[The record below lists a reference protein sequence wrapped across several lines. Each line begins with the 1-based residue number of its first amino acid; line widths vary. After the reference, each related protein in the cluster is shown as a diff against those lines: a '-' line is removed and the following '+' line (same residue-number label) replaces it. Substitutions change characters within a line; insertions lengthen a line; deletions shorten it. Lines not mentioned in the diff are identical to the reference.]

1 MFEHQDGYDAY
12 QFAAT
17 QAKAASADPH
27 QLVLMLMLIDG
38 LLDEMARAEGHILAK
53 QFERKGQTINKCL
66 QILGGLDSALD
77 MEKGGELAANL
88 HRLYDYC
95 GQRLF
100 EISVSNDVAGFAE
113 VRCILLELKEGW
125 KAMAQHPR

>member
-1 MFEHQDGYDAY
+1 MFEPQDGYDAY

-27 QLVLMLMLIDG
+27 QLVLMLMDG
-38 LLDEMARAEGHILAK
+38 LLDEIARAEGHILAK
-53 QFERKGQTINKCL
+53 QFERKGQAISKCL

-95 GQRLF
+95 GQKLF
-100 EISVSNDVAGFAE
+100 EISVSNNVAGFAE
-113 VRCILLELKEGW
+113 VRSILGELKDGW
-125 KAMAQHPR
+125 EVMARQPR

>member
-27 QLVLMLMLIDG
+27 QLVLMLMEG

-53 QFERKGQTINKCL
+53 QFERKGQAISKCL

-95 GQRLF
+95 GQKLF
-100 EISVSNDVAGFAE
+100 EISVSNNVEGFAE
-113 VRCILLELKEGW
+113 VRKILQELKEGW
-125 KAMAQHPR
+125 EAMARHPR

>member
-27 QLVLMLMLIDG
+27 QLVLMLMEG
-38 LLDEMARAEGHILAK
+38 LLDEMARAEGHILAR
-53 QFERKGQTINKCL
+53 QFERKGQAISKCL

-77 MEKGGELAANL
+77 MEKGGELASNL

-95 GQRLF
+95 GQKLF
-100 EISVSNDVAGFAE
+100 EISVSNNVEEFAE
-113 VRCILLELKEGW
+113 VRKILQELKEGW
-125 KAMAQHPR
+125 EAMARHPR

>member
-27 QLVLMLMLIDG
+27 QLVLMLMEG
-38 LLDEMARAEGHILAK
+38 LLDEMARAEGHILAR
-53 QFERKGQTINKCL
+53 QFERKGQAISKCL

-77 MEKGGELAANL
+77 MDKGGELAANL

-95 GQRLF
+95 GQKLF
-100 EISVSNDVAGFAE
+100 EISVSNNVEGFAE
-113 VRCILLELKEGW
+113 VRKILRELKEGW
-125 KAMAQHPR
+125 EAMARHPR

>member
-27 QLVLMLMLIDG
+27 QLVLMLMEG
-38 LLDEMARAEGHILAK
+38 LLDEMARAEGHILAR
-53 QFERKGQTINKCL
+53 QFERKGQAISKCL

-77 MEKGGELAANL
+77 MNKGGELAVNL

-95 GQRLF
+95 GQKLF
-100 EISVSNDVAGFAE
+100 EISVSNNVEGFAE
-113 VRCILLELKEGW
+113 VRKILQELKEGW
-125 KAMAQHPR
+125 EAMARHPR

>member
-1 MFEHQDGYDAY
+1 MFESQDGYDAY

-17 QAKAASADPH
+17 EAKAASADPH
-27 QLVLMLMLIDG
+27 QLVLMLMDG
-38 LLDEMARAEGHILAK
+38 LLDELARAEGHIVAR
-53 QFERKGQTINKCL
+53 QFERKGQAIRKCL

-77 MEKGGELAANL
+77 MAKGGELAVNL

-100 EISVSNDVAGFAE
+100 EISVSNDVTGFAE
-113 VRCILLELKEGW
+113 INKILAELKEGW
-125 KAMAQHPR
+125 EVMARSAR

>member
-1 MFEHQDGYDAY
+1 MFEAQDGYDAY

-27 QLVLMLMLIDG
+27 QLVLMLMDG
-38 LLDEMARAEGHILAK
+38 LLDEIARAEGHILAK
-53 QFERKGQTINKCL
+53 RFERKGQAISKCL

-77 MEKGGELAANL
+77 MDKGGELAANL

-95 GQRLF
+95 GQKLF
-100 EISVSNDVAGFAE
+100 EISVSNNVAGFAE
-113 VRCILLELKEGW
+113 VRGILGELKEGW
-125 KAMAQHPR
+125 EVMARHQG

>member
-1 MFEHQDGYDAY
+1 MFEPQDGYDAY

-27 QLVLMLMLIDG
+27 QLVLMLMDG
-38 LLDEMARAEGHILAK
+38 LLDEIARAEGHILAK
-53 QFERKGQTINKCL
+53 QFERKGQAISKCL

-95 GQRLF
+95 GQKLF
-100 EISVSNDVAGFAE
+100 EISVSNNVVGFAE
-113 VRCILLELKEGW
+113 VRSILGELKDGW
-125 KAMAQHPR
+125 EVMARQPR

>member
-27 QLVLMLMLIDG
+27 QLVLMLIEG
-38 LLDEMARAEGHILAK
+38 LLDEMARAEGHILAR
-53 QFERKGQTINKCL
+53 QFERKGQAISKCL

-77 MEKGGELAANL
+77 MDKGGELAANL

-95 GQRLF
+95 GQKLF
-100 EISVSNDVAGFAE
+100 EISVSNNVEGFAE
-113 VRCILLELKEGW
+113 VRKILQELKEGW
-125 KAMAQHPR
+125 EAMARHPR

>member
-27 QLVLMLMLIDG
+27 QLVLMLMDG
-38 LLDEMARAEGHILAK
+38 LLDEMARAEGHIQAR
-53 QFERKGQTINKCL
+53 QFERKGQAISKCL

-77 MEKGGELAANL
+77 MDKGGELAVNL

-95 GQRLF
+95 GQKLF
-100 EISVSNDVAGFAE
+100 EISVSNNVEGFAD
-113 VRCILLELKEGW
+113 VRKILQELKEGW
-125 KAMAQHPR
+125 EAMARHPR

>member
-1 MFEHQDGYDAY
+1 MFEDQDGYDAY

-27 QLVLMLMLIDG
+27 QLVLMLMEG
-38 LLDEMARAEGHILAK
+38 LLDEMARAEGHILAR
-53 QFERKGQTINKCL
+53 QFERKGQAISKCL

-77 MEKGGELAANL
+77 MDKGGELAANL

-95 GQRLF
+95 GQKLF
-100 EISVSNDVAGFAE
+100 EISVSNNVEGFAE
-113 VRCILLELKEGW
+113 VRKILQELKEGW
-125 KAMAQHPR
+125 EAMARHPR

>member
-1 MFEHQDGYDAY
+1 MFEDQDGYDAY

-27 QLVLMLMLIDG
+27 QLVLMLMDG

-53 QFERKGQTINKCL
+53 QFERKGHAINKCL

-77 MEKGGELAANL
+77 MEKGGELAVNL

-100 EISVSNDVAGFAE
+100 EISVSNDMAGFSE
-113 VRCILLELKEGW
+113 VRRILLELKDGW
-125 KAMAQHPR
+125 EAMARHPR

>member
-27 QLVLMLMLIDG
+27 QLVLMLMDG

-77 MEKGGELAANL
+77 IEKGGELAANL

-113 VRCILLELKEGW
+113 VRRILLELKEGW
-125 KAMAQHPR
+125 EAMAQHPR

>member
-27 QLVLMLMLIDG
+27 QLVLMLMDG
-38 LLDEMARAEGHILAK
+38 LLDEMARAEGHIQAR
-53 QFERKGQTINKCL
+53 QFERKGQAISKCL

-77 MEKGGELAANL
+77 MEKGGELASNL
-88 HRLYDYC
+88 HRIYDYC

-100 EISVSNDVAGFAE
+100 EISVSNDIVGFAE
-113 VRCILLELKEGW
+113 VRRILLELKEGW
-125 KAMAQHPR
+125 EAMARHPR

>member
-27 QLVLMLMLIDG
+27 QLVLMLMEG
-38 LLDEMARAEGHILAK
+38 LLDEMARAEGHILAR
-53 QFERKGQTINKCL
+53 QFERKGQAISKCL

-77 MEKGGELAANL
+77 MDKGGKLAANL

-95 GQRLF
+95 GRKLF
-100 EISVSNDVAGFAE
+100 EISVSNNVEGFAE
-113 VRCILLELKEGW
+113 VRKILQELKEGW
-125 KAMAQHPR
+125 EAMARHPR

>member
-27 QLVLMLMLIDG
+27 QLVLMLMEG
-38 LLDEMARAEGHILAK
+38 LLDEMARAEGHILAR
-53 QFERKGQTINKCL
+53 QFERKGQAISKCL

-77 MEKGGELAANL
+77 MDKGGELAANL

-100 EISVSNDVAGFAE
+100 EISVSNNVEGFAE
-113 VRCILLELKEGW
+113 VRKILQELKEGW
-125 KAMAQHPR
+125 EAMARHPR

>member
-27 QLVLMLMLIDG
+27 QLVLMLIEG
-38 LLDEMARAEGHILAK
+38 LLDEMARAEGHILAR
-53 QFERKGQTINKCL
+53 QFERKGQAISKCL

-77 MEKGGELAANL
+77 MDKGGELAVNL

-95 GQRLF
+95 GQKLF
-100 EISVSNDVAGFAE
+100 EISVSNNVEGFAE
-113 VRCILLELKEGW
+113 VRKILQELKEGW
-125 KAMAQHPR
+125 EAMARHPR

>member
-27 QLVLMLMLIDG
+27 QLVLMLMEG
-38 LLDEMARAEGHILAK
+38 LLDEMARAEGHILAR
-53 QFERKGQTINKCL
+53 QFERKGQAISKCL

-77 MEKGGELAANL
+77 MDKGGELAANL

-95 GQRLF
+95 GRKLF
-100 EISVSNDVAGFAE
+100 EISVSNNVEGFAE
-113 VRCILLELKEGW
+113 VRKILQELKEGW
-125 KAMAQHPR
+125 EAMARHPR

>member
-1 MFEHQDGYDAY
+1 MFEPQDGYDAY

-27 QLVLMLMLIDG
+27 QLVLMLMDG
-38 LLDEMARAEGHILAK
+38 LLDEIARAEGHILAK
-53 QFERKGQTINKCL
+53 QFERKGQAISKCL

-95 GQRLF
+95 GQKLF
-100 EISVSNDVAGFAE
+100 EISVSNNVAGFVE
-113 VRCILLELKEGW
+113 VRSILGELKDGW
-125 KAMAQHPR
+125 EVMARQPR

>member
-27 QLVLMLMLIDG
+27 QLVLMLMDG
-38 LLDEMARAEGHILAK
+38 LLDEIARAEGHIQAK
-53 QFERKGQTINKCL
+53 QYERKGQAINKCL

-100 EISVSNDVAGFAE
+100 EISVSNDLAGFAD
-113 VRCILLELKEGW
+113 VRRILLELKQGW
-125 KAMAQHPR
+125 EAMAAHKG

>member
-27 QLVLMLMLIDG
+27 QLVLMLMDG
-38 LLDEMARAEGHILAK
+38 LLDEMARAEGHIQAR
-53 QFERKGQTINKCL
+53 QFERKGQAISKCL

-77 MEKGGELAANL
+77 MEKGGELASNL

-95 GQRLF
+95 GQKLF
-100 EISVSNDVAGFAE
+100 EISVSNNVEGFAE
-113 VRCILLELKEGW
+113 VRKILQELKEGW
-125 KAMAQHPR
+125 EAMARHPR

>member
-1 MFEHQDGYDAY
+1 MFEDQDGYDAY

-27 QLVLMLMLIDG
+27 QLVLMLIEG
-38 LLDEMARAEGHILAK
+38 LLDEMARAEGHILAR
-53 QFERKGQTINKCL
+53 QFERKGQAISKCL

-77 MEKGGELAANL
+77 MDKGGELAVNL

-95 GQRLF
+95 GQKLF
-100 EISVSNDVAGFAE
+100 EISVSNNVEGFAE
-113 VRCILLELKEGW
+113 VRKILQELKEGW
-125 KAMAQHPR
+125 EAMARHPR